1 MTMETM
7 LAIYNALSASHLYI
21 LGFVVNSILYY
32 TEMDFETLKRFMRLD
47 RMSSK
52 RGGLAKVRIRLT
64 SAQKAELLAIAT
76 ACGTALDLE
85 KDSRYNKGD
94 NFERVIAERLT
105 KEPWIKN
112 SVPFNVGGDITINGE
127 NIQIKFDSCE
137 ITNENLLRRLT
148 ASA

>member
-76 ACGTALDLE
+76 ACGTAEDLE
-85 KDSRYNKGD
+85 KDTRYNKGD
-94 NFERVIAERLT
+94 NFERVITERLT
-105 KEPWIKN
+105 TEKWVKN
-112 SVPFNVGGDITINGE
+112 SVPFNVGGDITVNGE
-127 NIQIKFDSCE
+127 NIQVKFDGCE
-137 ITNENLLRRLT
+137 ITNEKFLMKLT
-148 ASA
+148 AR